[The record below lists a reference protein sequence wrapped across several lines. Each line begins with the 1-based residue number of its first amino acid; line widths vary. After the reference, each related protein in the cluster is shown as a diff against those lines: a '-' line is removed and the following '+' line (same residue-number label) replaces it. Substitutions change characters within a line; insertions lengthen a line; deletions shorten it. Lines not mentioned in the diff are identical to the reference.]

1 MTTAPGVRFRAV
13 ARGPVIALLAA
24 FTLTALV
31 LAAPILSAP
40 AIASQPAAGAPGS
53 DPRALSYAPLK
64 ISLPQPESFTLK
76 NGLVVYLLRDSEL
89 PIVDLS
95 FFVHAG
101 AIYDPPEKA
110 GLASLATHLMRT
122 GGTRDMT
129 PDQVDETLETLP
141 AEIEI
146 SAASDAVSGSLTC
159 IKDQFAPAL
168 KILAGMLR
176 EPRFDEGR
184 IEVEKAQIVETIR
197 RRWDDPGSI
206 ATINFRN
213 LIYGADS
220 PWARLDTLESI
231 DRIGRDDL
239 TTFHARYLTP
249 ANVMMA
255 VSGDFDPAAMKR
267 LLKETFGPWKGG
279 RTVLPIVPKIRD
291 TVTAGVSLIERPLQ
305 QSSVAIGHL
314 GITRFDPDKFPLFL
328 LNYILGEGDFS
339 SRLMKEVRSNRGL
352 AYSVG
357 GGVGTDSDRGL
368 FEITSRTRANAT
380 VEAIQ
385 AIRDVVTRLRNEGPT
400 EAEIR
405 QAKEAR
411 INSFAF
417 TVDGSAAYMSSYLFY
432 LYYGYPADYLQTW
445 RDRLSAVT
453 RDDIM
458 RAARRLLQPERMA
471 ILVVGDPKK
480 FDRPLDT
487 LGLGAP
493 KVIRLAEDAPQPQR

>member
-1 MTTAPGVRFRAV
+1 MTRRPVALAVAVALALATGVSAAGPAAASPAAATAP
-13 ARGPVIALLAA
+13 
-24 FTLTALV
+24 
-31 LAAPILSAP
+31 AAPA
-40 AIASQPAAGAPGS
+40 S
-53 DPRALSYAPLK
+53 DPRALTYAPLR
-64 ISLPQPESFTLK
+64 IALPQPETYALK
-76 NGLVVYLLRDSEL
+76 NGLVVYLLRDPEL

-101 AIYDPPEKA
+101 SIYDPPAMA

-122 GGTRDMT
+122 GGTRTMT

-146 SAASDAVSGSLTC
+146 SAATDSVSGSLSC
-159 IKDQFAPAL
+159 IKGQFAPAL

-184 IEVEKAQIVETIR
+184 MEVEKAQIAEGIR

-206 ATINFRN
+206 ASINFRT

-220 PWARLDTLESI
+220 PWARLDTETTL

-239 TTFHARYLTP
+239 VAFGTRYVTP
-249 ANVMMA
+249 GNTMMA
-255 VSGDFDPAAMKR
+255 VSGDFEPAEMKR
-267 LLKETFGPWKGG
+267 LLKETFGAWRGG
-279 RTVLPIVPKIRD
+279 RAALPPVPKIRD
-291 TVTAGVSLIERPLQ
+291 TVSAGVNLIERPLQ
-305 QSSVAIGHL
+305 QSSVALGHL

-385 AIRDVVTRLRNEGPT
+385 AIREVVTRLRDEGPT
-400 EAEIR
+400 EEEIR

-432 LYYGYPADYLQTW
+432 IYYGYPADYLQTW

-480 FDRPLDT
+480 FDRPLDS

-493 KVIRLAEDAPQPQR
+493 KVIRLAEEESAGKP

>member
-1 MTTAPGVRFRAV
+1 MTPRF
-13 ARGPVIALLAA
+13 L
-24 FTLTALV
+24 LV
-31 LAAPILSAP
+31 LAAALALPVTTSSAP
-40 AIASQPAAGAPGS
+40 AAPGAAPGTAAPLT
-53 DPRALSYAPLK
+53 DPRALTYAPLR
-64 ISLPQPESFTLK
+64 IALPEPETFVLK
-76 NGLVVYLLRDSEL
+76 NGLVIYLLRDQEL

-101 AIYDPPEKA
+101 SIYDPPEKA

-122 GGTRDMT
+122 GGTRGMT

-146 SAASDAVSGSLTC
+146 SASSDAVSGTLSC
-159 IKDQFAPAL
+159 IKEQFAPAL
-168 KILAGMLR
+168 RILAAMLR

-184 IEVEKAQIVETIR
+184 IGVEKAQIAEGIR

-206 ATINFRN
+206 ASINFRN

-220 PWARLDTLESI
+220 PWARLDTEATI

-239 TTFHARYLTP
+239 VAFHARYLAP
-249 ANVMMA
+249 GNVMMA
-255 VSGDFDPAAMKR
+255 VSGDFEPAGMKR
-267 LLKETFGPWKGG
+267 LLKDTFGPWKGG
-279 RTVLPIVPKIRD
+279 RAVLPPVAKIRD
-291 TVTAGVSLIERPLQ
+291 TVSAGVSLIERPLQ
-305 QSSVAIGHL
+305 QSSLALGHL
-314 GITRFDPDKFPLFL
+314 GVTRFDPDKFPLFL

-385 AIRDVVTRLRNEGPT
+385 AIRDVVKRLRDDGPT
-400 EAEIR
+400 QEEIL

-432 LYYGYPADYLQTW
+432 IYYGYPADYLQTW

-480 FDRPLDT
+480 FDRPLDS

-493 KVIRLAEDAPQPQR
+493 KVIRLAEDAPSPQR

>member
-1 MTTAPGVRFRAV
+1 MAAAAAV
-13 ARGPVIALLAA
+13 AP
-24 FTLTALV
+24 
-31 LAAPILSAP
+31 
-40 AIASQPAAGAPGS
+40 PAAVAAATASAAAAAPGS
-53 DPRALSYAPLK
+53 DPRALTYTPLR
-64 ISLPQPESFTLK
+64 ISLPQPETFALK
-76 NGLVVYLLRDSEL
+76 NGLVVYLLRDQEL

-101 AIYDPPEKA
+101 SIYDPPEKA

-122 GGTRDMT
+122 GGTREMT

-159 IKDQFAPAL
+159 IKGQFAPAL
-168 KILAGMLR
+168 RILSGMLR

-184 IEVEKAQIVETIR
+184 MEVEKAQIVETIR

-206 ATINFRN
+206 ASINFRN
-213 LIYGADS
+213 LIYGAES
-220 PWARLDTLESI
+220 PWARLDTDATI
-231 DRIGRDDL
+231 DRIGRADL
-239 TTFHARYLTP
+239 VAWETRYVMPGNT
-249 ANVMMA
+249 MMA
-255 VSGDFDPAAMKR
+255 VSGDFAPAEMKR
-267 LLKETFGPWKGG
+267 LLKETFGAWKGG
-279 RTVLPIVPKIRD
+279 RAVLPPVEKIRD
-291 TVTAGVSLIERPLQ
+291 TVTPGVSLIERPLQ
-305 QSSVAIGHL
+305 QSSLAIGHL

-368 FEITSRTRANAT
+368 FEISSRTRANAT

-385 AIRDVVTRLRNEGPT
+385 AIRDVVTRLRDEGPT
-400 EAEIR
+400 EEEIR

-453 RDDIM
+453 RDDIV

-480 FDRPLDT
+480 FDRPLDS

-493 KVIRLAEDAPQPQR
+493 KVIRLADDEPPPPH